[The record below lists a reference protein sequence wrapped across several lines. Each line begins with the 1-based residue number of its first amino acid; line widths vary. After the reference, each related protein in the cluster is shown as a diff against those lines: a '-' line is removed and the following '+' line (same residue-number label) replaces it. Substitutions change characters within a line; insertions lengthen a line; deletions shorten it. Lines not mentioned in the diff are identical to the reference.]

1 MVFEFG
7 EEMTQPQA
15 VYTVVTNTTPV
26 TVPQLFDAVGEEIVA
41 RWQTLGITDDKI
53 QWQYGEE
60 CDALIPEFAPMLV
73 YKAIAIATGKT
84 SQTIRKAYAT
94 YKCYTKEQREKYNL
108 VPYSVFAHAR
118 MLDNK
123 ESILDYYMEHQS
135 TPDEIEEK
143 YPVVAN
149 PEIESEF
156 NRYGIDRI
164 FYSIFREVFGLDV
177 ISKSQVI
184 EHIKGIQRIIREAN
198 QVTK

>member
-1 MVFEFG
+1 MN
-7 EEMTQPQA
+7 QQKA
-15 VYTVVTNTTPV
+15 VYTVVKNTTPF
-26 TVPQLFDAVGEEIVA
+26 TVPQLFDAVGEEVVA
-41 RWQTLGITDDKI
+41 RWQTLGIADDKI

-60 CDALIPEFAPMLV
+60 CEALIPEFAPMLV
-73 YKAIAIATGKT
+73 YKALAIATGKT
-84 SQTIRKAYAT
+84 SQTIRKAYYT
-94 YKCYTKEQREKYNL
+94 YKAYDAEIRKKYNL

-123 ESILDYYMEHQS
+123 EAVLDYYMEHQS

-143 YPVVAN
+143 YPVVGSK
-149 PEIESEF
+149 ELEQEF
-156 NRYGIDRI
+156 QSYGIDRI

-198 QVTK
+198 K

>member
-1 MVFEFG
+1 MSI
-7 EEMTQPQA
+7 P
-15 VYTVVTNTTPV
+15 TVVSDTTPV
-26 TVPQLFDAVGEEIVA
+26 TVPQLFDAVGEEVVA
-41 RWQTLGITDDKI
+41 RWENLGNADDLI

-60 CDALIPEFAPMLV
+60 CEALIPEFAPMLV
-73 YKAIAIATGKT
+73 YKALAIATGKT
-84 SQTIRKAYAT
+84 SQTIRKAYYT
-94 YKCYTKEQREKYNL
+94 YKAYDAETRQKYKT

-123 ESILDYYMEHQS
+123 TAVLDYYMDHQS

-149 PEIESEF
+149 PEIEKEF

-198 QVTK
+198 KGS